1 MRTAVLLL
9 TYYGCVL
16 YGFFNPAFGIL
27 FFIHI
32 TIFRPDALVWGN
44 LAFGRLHLFASI
56 AALVGYLIH
65 RASLRPTID
74 DTYQKGNIRVMALF
88 VAWLVFVSLLAE
100 YSVERSLEKA
110 IEIAKIVVICFLFS
124 RVISDRKWIEVYVW
138 VASVSFGL
146 LSFWGALQGM
156 LGNPRLET
164 LWPGGSNY
172 IAAQLALIAPLA
184 LAKALDPGLRLKW
197 KLMFAGCIA
206 SIVLCCIY
214 TESRGA
220 FVGMAIGLVALI
232 SQTRQRL
239 KIFAAMLL
247 VVIALVPWIP
257 DRYHERITSIGVQK
271 EQRDTSAQ
279 SRFVLWEIAF
289 RIWQDYPIAGV
300 GLENFSPAKET
311 YAGQVADIVES
322 EEMYALLF
330 NRQRYP
336 HGMYQGMLAEVGV
349 IGVALYLWVLARSIL
364 CPWPRAFAGSE
375 RESGLY
381 LQAKGAQAGLIG
393 FAAAAVFGDFQY
405 IEMPYLQMVFIGAT
419 RGYADAMSR
428 AACATE
434 RQEVGV
440 VRHDPIRVSTA
451 GASSR

>member
-16 YGFFNPAFGIL
+16 YGLFNPAFGIL

-44 LAFGRLHLFASI
+44 LAFGRLHLIASI
-56 AALVGYLIH
+56 AALVGYLIQ

-74 DTYQKGNIRVMALF
+74 DAYQKGNIRIMALF
-88 VAWLVFVSLLAE
+88 VVWLMFVSLLAE
-100 YSVERSLEKA
+100 YSVERSLEKT
-110 IEIAKIVVICFLFS
+110 IEIIKIVIICFLFS
-124 RVISDRKWIEVYVW
+124 KVINERKWIEAYAW
-138 VASVSFGL
+138 VASMSFGL

-156 LGNPRLET
+156 VGNYRLDT

-184 LAKALDPGLRLKW
+184 LAKAVDSGLRLKW
-197 KLMFAGCIA
+197 RLMFGCCTA

-239 KIFAAMLL
+239 KIFAAMVL
-247 VVIALVPWIP
+247 VMTVLVPWIP
-257 DRYHERITSIGVQK
+257 DRYYERVTTIGAEK
-271 EQRDTSAQ
+271 EQRDSSAQ

-289 RIWQDYPIAGV
+289 RIWHDYPIAGV
-300 GLENFSPAKET
+300 GLENFSPVKEQ
-311 YAGQVADIVES
+311 YAGQVSDIVDS
-322 EEMYALLF
+322 ELYALIF
-330 NRQRYP
+330 NRQRHP
-336 HGMYQGMLAEVGV
+336 HGMYQGMLAEVGA
-349 IGVALYLWVLARSIL
+349 IGVALYLWVLVRNIL

-375 RESGLY
+375 RERGLY

-405 IEMPYLQMVFIGAT
+405 LEMVYLQMMFVGAM
-419 RGYADAMSR
+419 RGYADAVAGVATSPGR
-428 AACATE
+428 DGRVAAVASE
-434 RQEVGV
+434 A
-440 VRHDPIRVSTA
+440 IRVRLA
-451 GASSR
+451 GA